1 MTTTETTT
9 GAAALALG
17 SIALEG
23 VAWAARAVLGPCLAL
38 LLTLASY
45 RRPWRAQ
52 RASAPPPATITPPS
66 PPEPARE
73 PLEALTVVQ
82 LRKLAREAGM
92 AQLGCRGRRAEL
104 LEALA

>member
-1 MTTTETTT
+1 MTTETTT

-23 VAWAARAVLGPCLAL
+23 IAWAARAVLVPCLAF

-45 RRPWRAQ
+45 LAPRAHQ
-52 RASAPPPATITPPS
+52 RGSGGPAAATSPPP
-66 PPEPARE
+66 PPEPTRE
-73 PLEALTVVQ
+73 PLEALTVAQ

-92 AQLGCRGRRAEL
+92 ARLGCRGRRAEL

>member
-1 MTTTETTT
+1 MTTETTT

-23 VAWAARAVLGPCLAL
+23 VAWAARAVLVPCLAF

-45 RRPWRAQ
+45 LAPGAPRRP
-52 RASAPPPATITPPS
+52 SEPPQA
-66 PPEPARE
+66 PEPTRE
-73 PLEALTVVQ
+73 PLEALTV
-82 LRKLAREAGM
+82 